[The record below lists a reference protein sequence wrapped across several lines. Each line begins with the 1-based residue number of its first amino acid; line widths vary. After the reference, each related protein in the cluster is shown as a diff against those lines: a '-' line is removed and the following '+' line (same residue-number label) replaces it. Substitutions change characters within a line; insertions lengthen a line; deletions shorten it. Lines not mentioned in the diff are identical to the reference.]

1 MSSCLGLYVQ
11 DNLIKYAK
19 VSKERDTKKIDA
31 FGVKFY
37 DDNVNLAIKQVIEE
51 TYSFNTPIS
60 INIEGETYQYFD
72 MFSLLSKKD
81 LTKAIKTEF
90 DAYCN
95 EKGYNPNVFE
105 TRYAVVPNVDDK
117 QKLKVIYVTDNKI
130 ELNKRIQLVSDY
142 KLSTLAPISTSI
154 VNLQEFEERQN
165 AIIVNIEDSTTIT
178 TILDQKIYD
187 VQKIPEGTKEILD
200 RINIKENSFTKSYEV
215 CKNTTIYTS
224 EGRDLQETETS
235 YLEDIMPTLYTIVG
249 QVKKIINEQD
259 KKFEKVYIT
268 GTAALINNID
278 LYFQEYL
285 DETRCEIL
293 KPNFIFST
301 KDISIKDYIEV
312 NSAISLALLG
322 VGEGL
327 TSMNFKAQSF
337 YDKLPD
343 WMKNDVKLKNKKDEE
358 DGEKTNT
365 KTKGK
370 INFNLG
376 EKLDFIEKNL
386 IRGAYSLLI
395 LFIIFSAFSMMLNHQ
410 QNIKKEEAEN
420 RVKDIE
426 SQITLAKADDTK
438 IKNRTSEYT
447 NLIKNLE
454 EINTRLNE
462 RLRLRNAIP
471 NLLNQIMYIIPE
483 NVQITS
489 IQNTQDR
496 HIEIIAQS
504 DKYEPLGYLK
514 AKIKAEPILNNV
526 VSTAGEKEND
536 IVTVKIEGDLP

>member
-1 MSSCLGLYVQ
+1 MSSCLGLYIQ

-19 VSKERDTKKIDA
+19 VSKERDVKKIDA

-37 DDNVNLAIKQVIEE
+37 DDDLETAIKQVVEE

-60 INIEGETYQYFD
+60 VNIEGEAYQYFD

-90 DAYCN
+90 DSYCS

-130 ELNKRIQLVSDY
+130 ELNKRMQLLSDY
-142 KLSTLAPISTSI
+142 KVSTIAPISTTI
-154 VNLQEFEERQN
+154 ANLQTFSEREN

-178 TILDQKIYD
+178 TILDQGIYD
-187 VQKIPEGTKEILD
+187 VQKIPEGTKDILD
-200 RINIKENSFTKSYEV
+200 KINLKENSFTKSYEM

-224 EGRDLQETETS
+224 EGRELQDAQID
-235 YLEDIMPTLYTIVG
+235 YLEDIMPTLYSIVG

-293 KPNFIFST
+293 KPDFIYST
-301 KDISIKDYIEV
+301 KDINIKDYIEV
-312 NSAISLALLG
+312 NSAISLGLLG

-327 TSMNFKAQSF
+327 TSMNFKGQSF
-337 YDKLPD
+337 GDKMPGWL
-343 WMKNDVKLKNKKDEE
+343 KSEVKFKEGSKEQKEAQN
-358 DGEKTNT
+358 
-365 KTKGK
+365 KTKKTFG
-370 INFNLG
+370 LG
-376 EKLDFIEKNL
+376 LATKFDNIERNL
-386 IRGAYSLLI
+386 IRGAYALLI
-395 LFIIFSAFSMMLNHQ
+395 IFIIFSAFSMMLNSQ
-410 QNIKKEEAEN
+410 LNNTQEEATN
-420 RVKDIE
+420 RTNEIQA
-426 SQITLAKADDTK
+426 QITLAKKDDTK

-454 EINTRLNE
+454 EISARASE

-471 NLLNQIMYIIPE
+471 NLLNQIMFIIPE

-496 HIEIIAQS
+496 HIEIYAQS

-514 AKIKAEPILNNV
+514 AKIKAEPILTNV
-526 VSTAGEKEND
+526 ISTAGEKEND

>member
-11 DNLIKYAK
+11 ENLIKYAK

-31 FGVKFY
+31 FGIKFY
-37 DDNVNLAIKQVIEE
+37 DDDLSLAIKQIVEE

-60 INIEGETYQYFD
+60 INIEGEIYQFFD
-72 MFSLLSKKD
+72 VFSMLSRKD
-81 LTKAIKTEF
+81 LPKAIKTEF
-90 DAYCN
+90 ETYCS

-105 TRYAVVPNVDDK
+105 TRYAMVPNYEDK
-117 QKLKVIYVTDNKI
+117 NKLKVIYVADNKI
-130 ELNKRIQLVSDY
+130 ELNKRTQLLSDY
-142 KLSTLAPISTSI
+142 KVSSIAPISTTI
-154 VNLQEFEERQN
+154 TNLQTFDERQN
-165 AIIVNIEDSTTIT
+165 VIIVNIENSTTIT

-187 VQKIPEGTKEILD
+187 IQKIPEGTKEILD
-200 RINIKENSFTKSYEV
+200 KINLKENSFTKSYEV

-224 EGRDLQETETS
+224 EGRDLQDADTG

-249 QVKKIINEQD
+249 QVKKIINEQGQ
-259 KKFEKVYIT
+259 KVEKVYIT

-285 DETRCEIL
+285 DNSKCEIL
-293 KPNFIFST
+293 KPNFIYST

-312 NSAISLALLG
+312 NSAISLGLLG

-327 TSMNFKAQSF
+327 TSMNFKNQSF
-337 YDKLPD
+337 SEKYLKVEVKPKEGKKKKENETPGLLDKFD
-343 WMKNDVKLKNKKDEE
+343 N
-358 DGEKTNT
+358 
-365 KTKGK
+365 
-370 INFNLG
+370 
-376 EKLDFIEKNL
+376 IEKML
-386 IRGAYSLLI
+386 IRGAYV
-395 LFIIFSAFSMMLNHQ
+395 LFIFFVIFSAFSMMINHQ
-410 QNIKKEEAEN
+410 INLKQEEATN
-420 RVKDIE
+420 RITEIKA
-426 SQITLAKADDTK
+426 QITLAEKDDTR

-447 NLIKNLE
+447 TLIKNLE
-454 EINTRLNE
+454 QISAKASE

-471 NLLNQIMYIIPE
+471 NLLNQLMFVIPE

-496 HIEIIAQS
+496 HIEIYAQS

-514 AKIKAEPILNNV
+514 AKIKAEPLLTNV
-526 VSTAGEKEND
+526 ISTAGEKEND

>member
-130 ELNKRIQLVSDY
+130 ELNKRMQLVSDY

>member
-1 MSSCLGLYVQ
+1 MSSCLGLYIQ

-37 DDNVNLAIKQVIEE
+37 DDDLETAIKQVVEE

-60 INIEGETYQYFD
+60 VNIEGETYQYFD

-90 DAYCN
+90 DSYCA

-105 TRYAVVPNVDDK
+105 TRYAVVPNADDK
-117 QKLKVIYVTDNKI
+117 QKLKVIYVADNKI
-130 ELNKRIQLVSDY
+130 ELNKRMQLVSDY
-142 KLSTLAPISTSI
+142 KVSTIAPISTTI
-154 VNLQEFEERQN
+154 ANLQTFSEREN

-178 TILDQKIYD
+178 TILDQGIYD
-187 VQKIPEGTKEILD
+187 VQKIPEGTKDILEK
-200 RINIKENSFTKSYEV
+200 INLKENSFTKSYEM

-224 EGRDLQETETS
+224 EGRELQYAQMD
-235 YLEDIMPTLYTIVG
+235 YLEDIMPTLYSIVG
-249 QVKKIINEQD
+249 QVKKLINEQD

-293 KPNFIFST
+293 KPDFIYST
-301 KDISIKDYIEV
+301 KDINIKDYIEV
-312 NSAISLALLG
+312 NSAISLGLLG

-327 TSMNFKAQSF
+327 VSMNFKGQSF
-337 YDKLPD
+337 GDKMPSWL
-343 WMKNDVKLKNKKDEE
+343 KTEVKFKEGSKEE
-358 DGEKTNT
+358 KEKQNRT
-365 KTKGK
+365 KRTFG
-370 INFNLG
+370 LG
-376 EKLDFIEKNL
+376 LSAKFDTIEKNL

-395 LFIIFSAFSMMLNHQ
+395 IFIIFSAFSMMLNNQ
-410 QNIKKEEAEN
+410 LNNTQEEATN
-420 RVKDIE
+420 RTNEIQA
-426 SQITLAKADDTK
+426 QITLAKKDDTK

-447 NLIKNLE
+447 NLIKNLQ
-454 EINTRLNE
+454 EISARASE

-471 NLLNQIMYIIPE
+471 NLLNQLMFIIPE

-496 HIEIIAQS
+496 HIEIYAQS

-514 AKIKAEPILNNV
+514 AKIKAEPILTNV
-526 VSTAGEKEND
+526 ISTAGEKEND